1 MPRIL
6 IALTACVAL
15 TAGCTK
21 PPVDPLQLE
30 GTRLI
35 VDNRTSDDWT
45 DVEIWLNRVYRI
57 TVPRIAAGSRFTAPL
72 DVFVAG
78 FGQRFDFKRQQITDL
93 RLAAKTADGTPVE
106 LVKQFEK
113 SGLAGALGGKK

>member
-6 IALTACVAL
+6 IALAACVAL
-15 TAGCTK
+15 TAGCTER
-21 PPVDPLQLE
+21 PVDPLQLE
-30 GTRLI
+30 GNRLT

-113 SGLAGALGGKK
+113 SGLAGALGGKP